1 MGAGKDKGMGMEM
14 DVGKHLG
21 KHMGHGRKGRKT
33 RYTKKMMVR

>member
-21 KHMGHGRKGRKT
+21 KHIGPRTKGAQDT
-33 RYTKKMMVR
+33 IHQEDDG